1 MFQKIFLKFLIKILI
16 IIIKTYKEV
25 KVFKPLNASAAIF
38 EISLLLRSLK
48 KKKKKLDVGI

>member
-48 KKKKKLDVGI
+48 KKK